1 MRLLQGIGD
10 ALMRGVERKNNMAKK
25 NIEPHTCFEC
35 RFAYLMRSIPVNP
48 IVSEC
53 TVTKVREVAS
63 TLLKCEHFK
72 PRVGDAVINPMKYLK

>member
-1 MRLLQGIGD
+1 MYRSMGKS
-10 ALMRGVERKNNMAKK
+10 RKLEA
-25 NIEPHTCFEC
+25 HRCFDC
-35 RFAYLMRSIPVNP
+35 KFGYLMRSIPVNP

-53 TVTKVREVAS
+53 SITKVREVAS